1 MARDIRGQDLSIT
14 VTNALGAPVLS
25 LSKGVESFSSKPVMA
40 KIEANNLDGRRVG
53 QTFNGWS
60 GNISLNLRDNTEAL
74 QFVDLYLAMLQ
85 SGLEFRVAITE
96 KVFDPAIQARKSW
109 IYPKCVLE
117 FDIGEYTKTNP
128 VKLKITWE
136 TGENRVPM

>member
-14 VTNALGAPVLS
+14 LTNAAGAPVTS
-25 LSKGVESFSSKPVMA
+25 LSRGVESFSSKPITT
-40 KIEANNLDGRRVG
+40 KIEANNLDGRRIG
-53 QTFNGWS
+53 QTFNGWQ
-60 GNISLNLRDNTEAL
+60 GNLSLNLRDNTEAL
-74 QFVDLYLAMLQ
+74 QFVDVYLDMLQ
-85 SGLEFRVAITE
+85 SGEEFRVAITE
-96 KVFDPAIQARKSW
+96 KVFDPSLQTRKSW